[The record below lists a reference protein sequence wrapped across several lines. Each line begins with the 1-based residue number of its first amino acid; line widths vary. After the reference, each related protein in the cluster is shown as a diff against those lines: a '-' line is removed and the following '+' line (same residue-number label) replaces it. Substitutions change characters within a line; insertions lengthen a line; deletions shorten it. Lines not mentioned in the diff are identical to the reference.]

1 MFEQKFE
8 SMLRKYGSVIDDKKK
23 FTGLVKDFFSSQV
36 KNINLLLMAYDLG
49 LAADLQVVGR
59 INNTFAFRYVKQ
71 LTEDYGVSRVNA
83 DWIVSVWCVCYGK
96 NVLGKECEIK
106 IEPIHA
112 ITHCEDCGTDYDT
125 VPQGRI
131 CPNCGSEKTFLLQGN
146 EFMIKEIEAY

>member
-1 MFEQKFE
+1 MHELGVVYHIIKQ
-8 SMLRKYGSVIDDKKK
+8 LDDVRKENELTKIGSVTIE
-23 FTGLVKDFFSSQV
+23 
-36 KNINLLLMAYDLG
+36 LG
-49 LAADLQVVGR
+49 EVSTVIPHFL
-59 INNTFAFRYVKQ
+59 
-71 LTEDYGVSRVNA
+71 EDCWNWAREKHDY
-83 DWIVSVWCVCYGK
+83 
-96 NVLGKECEIK
+96 LKECEIK